1 MKFLVLLILLL
12 SLQSFA
18 SDVYVRHNK
27 KDCVGLLFNLIGKGS
42 EYVTIKNS
50 DAVLPEKLAA
60 KTYVDRIADSRF
72 TRLRRTFF
80 KNLISNEVLD
90 SGSISPIK
98 KLKAKELYTFVIT
111 DKEARFAST
120 SRSKISPKNYA
131 SKHAI
136 LANGEKPH
144 YAGEAW
150 MEDDVLVVNNNSGTF
165 KPSAEDLN
173 DVAIYFQEFFG
184 IKKVIFTSDF
194 SKPITSKSWK
204 DYVEEF
210 KTFLKAR
217 KTSLSQGVVNLFAR
231 DRYLAQVIGVGI
243 DGKAGQDFVFEVSDF
258 VGSGVFGAVHK
269 IKIISMSEKG
279 RSAFSHLLVN
289 GQFRDDLIVKFP
301 HNVPLLKYLSS
312 EDMFKKTVLRESD
325 ELEKLKDIVEEF
337 NQEAADIL
345 LTGKTETPFLI
356 KKFLKA
362 DSVQDLAKVQNQLTE
377 EQVLALER
385 DIFKMAEKV
394 LQKLGANLDIK
405 AENVAWDASQKRFV
419 MYELSLKQ
427 GKSFFLNNGF
437 KGYLD
442 YFKSRM
448 GIYVK
453 QRKPSS
459 EYLTIKQCEDNLL
472 SFPHG
477 FANTIRTDLFDGE
490 INLSNAEVLLNTSE
504 AFSCFKVSEVHYVD
518 NFVQMNLKLIKAD
531 PSKEELEFGV
541 LKNLNTPKD
550 QWIGFELRDNKKV
563 LGTSYLF
570 PVLE

>member
-1 MKFLVLLILLL
+1 MKKKLIVFLLL
-12 SLQSFA
+12 SFQAFA
-18 SDVYVRHNK
+18 ADVYVRNNK
-27 KDCVGLLFNLIGKGS
+27 KDCVGLFFNLIGTGS

-50 DAVLPEKLAA
+50 DAVLSKKLAE

-80 KNLISNEVLD
+80 KNLISKEVLD
-90 SGSISPIK
+90 NGQEELIK
-98 KLKAKELYTFVIT
+98 RLKANELYTFVIT
-111 DKEARFAST
+111 DKEVRFAST

-165 KPSAEDLN
+165 KPTADDLN
-173 DVAIYFQEFFG
+173 DVAIYFQEVFG
-184 IKKVIFTSDF
+184 IKKVIFSSNISEPT
-194 SKPITSKSWK
+194 KKSFK
-204 DYVEEF
+204 DYVEDF

-231 DRYLAQVIGVGI
+231 DRYHKQTISIGI
-243 DGKAGQDFVFEVSDF
+243 DGKKGDDLVFEVSDF
-258 VGSGVFGAVHK
+258 IGSGVFGAVHK
-269 IKIISMSEKG
+269 IKIKSMSEKAKK
-279 RSAFSHLLVN
+279 SLSHLLN
-289 GQFRDDLIVKFP
+289 KGEFREDLIVKFP
-301 HNVPLLKYLSS
+301 HNIPLLKYLPI
-312 EDMFKKTVLRESD
+312 EDIFSQTVLRESD
-325 ELEKLKDIVEEF
+325 ELKKLKNIVKEF

-345 LTGKTETPFLI
+345 LTGEAEKPFLI

-362 DSVQDLAKVQNQLTE
+362 ESVQDLAKIQDQLNP
-377 EQVLALER
+377 EQTAALER
-385 DIFKMAEKV
+385 DIYKMAEKV
-394 LQKLGANLDIK
+394 LKDLGANLDIK
-405 AENVAWDASQKRFV
+405 AENVAWDPVNKRFV

-448 GIYVK
+448 AVYVK

-459 EYLTIKQCEDNLL
+459 EFKNLKLCEDNGM
-472 SFPHG
+472 SFPLG
-477 FANTIRTDLFDGE
+477 LSSVIRSDFFDGE
-490 INLSNAEVLLNTSE
+490 INLSNSEILLNAEVE
-504 AFSCFKVSEVHYVD
+504 FSCFKISEVHYID
-518 NFVQMNLKLIKAD
+518 NYVQMNLKVFTKE
-531 PSKEELEFGV
+531 SKNRFVEFGI
-541 LKNLNTPKD
+541 LKNLKTKND
-550 QWIGFELRDNKKV
+550 DWIGFEIQDNGQK
-563 LGTSYLF
+563 LGTSFLY